1 MIILSFFLSLNSNHS
16 NNLEIPMPKLHHPDT
31 GHFVS
36 RAKLIAFYTA
46 EELTR
51 RGMGEFILPP
61 RAFLPEHMD
70 VVDVAWV
77 AVDAIV
83 PL

>member
-1 MIILSFFLSLNSNHS
+1 
-16 NNLEIPMPKLHHPDT
+16 MPKLHHPDT
-31 GHFVS
+31 GHFIS

-46 EELTR
+46 AELTR
-51 RGMGEFILPP
+51 RRGRDGDGFMLPP

-70 VVDVAWV
+70 VVDVAWA

-83 PL
+83 PS